1 MLILME
7 CAMYQEIKRA
17 SFTAT
22 KIILGIFILM
32 YFGAS
37 LVNCDEDIRFCK
49 ESLKELKNDLKD
61 WKVRCLD
68 NTLEFSRDINTR
80 CCNTEKKYIQ
90 IRRKMQ
96 RKLCFYKGNHFIIIF
111 VARAVARTLIGGGG
125 CIFIYSCFARQI
137 SFQID
142 QFEFDLKRNS
152 SGRT

>member
-111 VARAVARTLIGGGG
+111 VARTVARTLIGGGG
-125 CIFIYSCFARQI
+125 GGVYSYIHVLPDRFLFKLI
-137 SFQID
+137 NLNLI
-142 QFEFDLKRNS
+142 
-152 SGRT
+152 